1 MDKSQRKSM
10 KVNISSMNPLHQ
22 SSPIA
27 EGMSNEEDNWR
38 TLQAKANNRR
48 KPLI

>member
-1 MDKSQRKSM
+1 M
-10 KVNISSMNPLHQ
+10 KVNESQYSSMNLHQ
-22 SSPIA
+22 SSSIA